1 MTEQDKPKITLSFT
15 ENRKR
20 VSLKQFKKLSKFYL
34 VVVFVIGVSEA
45 ILDLTGKI
53 TFGFL
58 EGSVDFFALT
68 VSFIALLFFTVPI
81 MRTQSRMRRIMAI
94 LRVASY
100 LLSIQIVALL
110 IFYFAF
116 PRLGSVT
123 YFEAFIVSEIAY
135 QVALAFITGGYKFN
149 RKFLS
154 IQIGNGI
161 RIRNGT
167 DGYVESIE
175 RSDFMTQEL
184 RNTIEDKISGKIS
197 EEKFLEAISGFEPYE
212 REMIIS
218 MTSGIETRLR
228 KKYRW

>member
-34 VVVFVIGVSEA
+34 IVVFVIGASEA

-58 EGSVDFFALT
+58 EGSVDFFTLT
-68 VSFIALLFFTVPI
+68 VSFIALLFFIVPI
-81 MRTQSRMRRIMAI
+81 MRTQPSMRRIMSI
-94 LRVASY
+94 LRMASY
-100 LLSIQIVALL
+100 LLSIQIIALL

-123 YFEAFIVSEIAY
+123 YFEVFIVSEIAY

-149 RKFLS
+149 RKFFS

-161 RIRNGT
+161 RNGT
-167 DGYVESIE
+167 DGCVESIE

-184 RNTIEDKISGKIS
+184 RNTIEDKISGKIG
-197 EEKFLEAISGFEPYE
+197 EEEFLEAISGLEPYE

>member
-34 VVVFVIGVSEA
+34 IVVFVIGASEA

-58 EGSVDFFALT
+58 EGSVDFFTLT
-68 VSFIALLFFTVPI
+68 VSFIALLFFIVPI
-81 MRTQSRMRRIMAI
+81 MRTQPSMRRIMSI
-94 LRVASY
+94 LRMASY
-100 LLSIQIVALL
+100 LLSIQIIALL
-110 IFYFAF
+110 IFDFAF

-123 YFEAFIVSEIAY
+123 YFEVFIVSEIAY

-149 RKFLS
+149 RKFFS

-161 RIRNGT
+161 RNGT
-167 DGYVESIE
+167 DGCVESIE

-184 RNTIEDKISGKIS
+184 RNTIEDKISGKIG
-197 EEKFLEAISGFEPYE
+197 EEEFLEAISGLEPYE

>member
-68 VSFIALLFFTVPI
+68 VSFIALLFFIVPI
-81 MRTQSRMRRIMAI
+81 MRTQPSMRRIMSI
-94 LRVASY
+94 LRMASY
-100 LLSIQIVALL
+100 LLSIQIIALL

-123 YFEAFIVSEIAY
+123 YFEVFIVSEIAY

-149 RKFLS
+149 RKFFS

-161 RIRNGT
+161 RNGT
-167 DGYVESIE
+167 DGCVESIE

-184 RNTIEDKISGKIS
+184 RNTIEDKISGKIG
-197 EEKFLEAISGFEPYE
+197 EEEFLEAISGLEPYE

>member
-34 VVVFVIGVSEA
+34 IVVFVIGASEA

-100 LLSIQIVALL
+100 LLSIQIIALL

-123 YFEAFIVSEIAY
+123 YFEVFIVSEIAY

-149 RKFLS
+149 RKFFS

-161 RIRNGT
+161 RNGT
-167 DGYVESIE
+167 DGCVESIE

-184 RNTIEDKISGKIS
+184 RNTIEDKISGKIG
-197 EEKFLEAISGFEPYE
+197 EEEFLEAISGFEPYE